1 MLKIALIQFT
11 SNLAVSISWKKR
23 QDFKKW
29 DKVVVWVD
37 EVKMLLRLWC
47 KLLAEKELVY
57 KTDKKVLDTL
67 FKEVKV
73 EETPKV
79 EDEVII
85 TDKTAEETE
94 TTAPQKVE
102 ETETKTEDEVETP
115 KVETTEEVKVEE
127 TETEKGA

>member
-11 SNLAVSISWKKR
+11 SNLSVSISWKKR

-47 KLLAEKELVY
+47 KLLAEKELDY

-73 EETPKV
+73 EET
-79 EDEVII
+79 
-85 TDKTAEETE
+85 E

-102 ETETKTEDEVETP
+102 ETETETP
-115 KVETTEEVKVEE
+115 KVETTDEVKVEE